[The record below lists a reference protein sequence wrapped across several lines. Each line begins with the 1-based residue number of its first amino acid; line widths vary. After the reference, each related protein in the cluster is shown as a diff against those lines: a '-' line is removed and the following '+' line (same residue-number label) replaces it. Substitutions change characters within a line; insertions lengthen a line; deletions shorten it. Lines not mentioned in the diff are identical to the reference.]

1 MKIKQFDWFT
11 VMINT
16 KIEGRKFKLKINGT

>member
-1 MKIKQFDWFT
+1 MKIKQFDWFM

-16 KIEGRKFKLKINGT
+16 KIEGRKFKLKINGI